1 MMGNTVKIIRH
12 QDVVNAGISPKQCI
26 EWVEESFKMK
36 YEATL
41 PPKISIHP
49 QGDDFFNTMPCLLPK
64 RYGRFTM
71 KEVHRIAG
79 QEPALGS
86 DILVYDSKQGNLLAI
101 MDGDWITN
109 MRTGAVAALS
119 ARMFKPSGCDEYSFI
134 GLGNTARATALC
146 LLEDNHDRKVVFRLL
161 KYKDQAELFIE
172 RFKNYDNL
180 EIEIVDNIEQL
191 VKQSKVLISC
201 ITSANGILCPD
212 DSLFQPGM
220 LLIPVHT
227 RGFQNCDLFFDKIFG
242 DDTGHVQGFKYFS
255 RFKKYD
261 ELSQVLLG
269 NNPGRESDFER
280 IICYNIGLGL
290 HDAVYSS
297 HLYDILADKAEIP
310 SINQDKETSKFWI

>member
-146 LLEDNHDRKVVFRLL
+146 LLEDNRDRKVVFRLL

-180 EIEIVDNIEQL
+180 EIEIVDDIELL